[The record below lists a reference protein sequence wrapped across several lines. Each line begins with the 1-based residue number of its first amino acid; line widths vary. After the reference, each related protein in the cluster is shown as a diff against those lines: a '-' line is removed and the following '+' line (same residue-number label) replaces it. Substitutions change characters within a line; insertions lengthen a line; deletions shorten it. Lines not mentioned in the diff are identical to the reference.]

1 MAEVL
6 GRYSKLDRVA
16 GQIRTIRWALAKS
29 EPRRRQ
35 SAREPHVHAL
45 SRRLPADSL
54 DAMVAAYHAGEPA
67 ERIAPRYGVAPN
79 PVLRLLHERGIQVRI
94 GKLCP
99 ADIDEMVRLYQAGLT
114 QRVVGERFGVSR
126 SAVRLVLLGRGIEL
140 RRRTQ

>member
-1 MAEVL
+1 MVEVL
-6 GRYSKLDRVA
+6 GRYSKLHQVA
-16 GQIRTIRWALAKS
+16 GQIRKIRWALANS

-35 SAREPHVHAL
+35 PAQEPHVHAL

-54 DAMVAAYHAGEPA
+54 DAMVAAYQAGEPA
-67 ERIAPRYGVAPN
+67 EQIASRYGVAPN
-79 PVLRLLHERGIQVRI
+79 SVLRLLHGRGIQVRI

-114 QRVVGERFGVSR
+114 QHVIGGRFAVSW

-140 RRRTQ
+140 RRRTH